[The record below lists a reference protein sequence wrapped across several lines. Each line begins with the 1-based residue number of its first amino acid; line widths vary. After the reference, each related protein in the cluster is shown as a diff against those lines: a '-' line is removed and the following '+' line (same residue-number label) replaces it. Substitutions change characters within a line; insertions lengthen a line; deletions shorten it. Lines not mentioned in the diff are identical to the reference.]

1 MTWEINLVLMLR
13 VLINDSNIPLKNTD
27 LYLQRVLVTAGIF
40 VNGQIELPQNYIY
53 DIDAVTIT
61 PDPIVV
67 GDSISES
74 LMPLKAACI
83 INQGDFQKAIGQGI
97 KVRDG
102 DSAIDTSVGFRGF
115 RDILELGPCKSY
127 DRLLW
132 DIQRVNADGYATALN
147 TVVGAFRDPNSTRP
161 DLDTISF
168 YFDNFASALHSSRNN
183 GRSL

>member
-1 MTWEINLVLMLR
+1 MTWDVNFVLMLR
-13 VLINDSNIPLKNTD
+13 VLLNDFNAPQKNTD

-40 VNGQIELPQNYIY
+40 VNSQIELPQDYVY
-53 DIDAVTIT
+53 DIDAITIT
-61 PDPIVV
+61 PDPL
-67 GDSISES
+67 ISEDAIS
-74 LMPLKAACI
+74 EALMPLKAACI

-115 RDILELGPCKSY
+115 KDILELGACAAY

-132 DIQRVNADGYATALN
+132 DIQRVNVDGVGASLN
-147 TVVGAFRDPNSTRP
+147 AVLGAFRDPNSIRP

-168 YFDNFASALHSSRNN
+168 YFDNFASVLHSSRNDS
-183 GRSL
+183 RSL

>member
-1 MTWEINLVLMLR
+1 MTWDINFVLMLR
-13 VLINDSNIPLKNTD
+13 VLLNDFNPPQKNTD

-40 VNGQIELPQNYIY
+40 VNSQIELPRTYVY

-61 PDPIVV
+61 PDPLVSK
-67 GDSISES
+67 DAISEA

-83 INQGDFQKAIGQGI
+83 INEGDFQKAVGQGI

-115 RDILELGPCKSY
+115 KDILELGSCAAY

-132 DIQRVNADGYATALN
+132 DIQRVSADGVGASLN
-147 TVVGAFRDPNSTRP
+147 AVLGAFRDPNSIRP

-168 YFDNFASALHSSRNN
+168 YFDNFASVLHSSRNDS
-183 GRSL
+183 RSL